1 MTFPFA
7 PPAPFRPPSGAA
19 PTVLR
24 GLAQP
29 NKLDIVGA
37 AERGQQQGR
46 ADRSRDAIG
55 QILNETFGGKLAA
68 LGKDNPDAFFKVAEA
83 FKIPLNEP
91 DRVKAFMGTI
101 QAAAALGNGPGGAQA
116 AAALIKQHRD
126 TIRTLTPNVDT
137 SNLDEQIA
145 FLQSEPESGVE
156 ALNLLTDAW
165 IEQGMLVDPATK
177 GRKFSARTRIL
188 DDGSTIQTDTQGN
201 RTVLDPA
208 GNVVTGQASIDV
220 IKKGIQE
227 GIRIQTERAGGR
239 AGATA
244 SEKRDSALI
253 ERGIAAAESTA
264 TIRRALTLM
273 DTVKTGGI
281 AAVSLAV
288 KTRLGIEGADEGELS
303 NSLGKAVLSQ
313 LRETFGAAFTESEG
327 QRLERIEASFTKSP
341 ETNRRLLT
349 QALRI
354 AERTA
359 NRASKKAISKGL
371 GDEAEDIR
379 SLLDFTLDIEEEGA
393 TNVGRFQV
401 EVIEG

>member
-1 MTFPFA
+1 VAQSIANPTIADVPAAFA
-7 PPAPFRPPSGAA
+7 
-19 PTVLR
+19 R
-24 GLAQP
+24 GEQ
-29 NKLDIVGA
+29 
-37 AERGQQQGR
+37 RGIQRQDR
-46 ADRSRDAIG
+46 ARSEESRRLTG
-55 QILNETFGGKLAA
+55 QILSKTIGGRLGE
-68 LGKDNPDAFFKVAEA
+68 LGKDLSEIDPQAALA
-83 FKIPLNEP
+83 ISQALGIPLTEKERINSMIG
-91 DRVKAFMGTI
+91 DIQVAATI
-101 QAAAALGNGPGGAQA
+101 FETAGPEAAAQFAGEKAKLLASQEIEPTQY
-116 AAALIKQHRD
+116 LQM
-126 TIRTLTPNVDT
+126 
-137 SNLDEQIA
+137 LDD
-145 FLQSEPESGVE
+145 LSSG
-156 ALNLLTDAW
+156 
-165 IEQGMLVDPATK
+165 DPATVQEAGESLIALRDGFIDLELSK
-177 GRKFSARTRIL
+177 SPAGRKFSARTRIL

-244 SEKRDSALI
+244 GEKRDSALI

-264 TIRRALTLM
+264 TIRRALTLL
-273 DTVKTGGI
+273 DTVKTGGV
-281 AAVSLAV
+281 AAISLAV
-288 KTRLGIEGADEGELS
+288 KSRLGIEGADEGELS

-327 QRLERIEASFTKSP
+327 QRLERIEASFGKSP

-359 NRASKKAISKGL
+359 NRASRKAISKGL

-379 SLLDFTLDIEEEGA
+379 SLLKFTLDIEEEA
-393 TNVGRFQV
+393 PANVGRFQV
-401 EVIEG
+401 EVIEE